1 MNIKDVIDQTLK
13 EVPQEVKEIEFD
25 LGVDDKR
32 GNLILSNLSQN
43 RIKFSVVKNEN
54 TE

>member
-1 MNIKDVIDQTLK
+1 MKISEVIEQALK
-13 EVPQEVKEIEFD
+13 EVPNKVKEIEFD

-54 TE
+54 N